1 MSQADLFESLRLP
14 VVVLPMAIAKA
25 SANVG
30 IQRAAERAERTE
42 PGWVDRAAEAVRD
55 YALNSLAGINGE
67 FTIDEARPW
76 IAANTRL
83 ADPPD
88 GRAWGA
94 ATRRALKLGYI
105 VATDGYAPAASSNG
119 SPKRLYRR
127 GPGA

>member
-30 IQRAAERAERTE
+30 IQRAADRAERTE
-42 PGWVDRAAEAVRD
+42 PGWVDQAAEALRKIVL
-55 YALNSLAGINGE
+55 ASSLQRT
-67 FTIDEARPW
+67 FTIDQARHW
-76 IAANTRL
+76 CRHDV

-94 ATRRALKLGYI
+94 VTRRALKLGYI

>member
-1 MSQADLFESLRLP
+1 MNQPDLFEVMRLP
-14 VVVLPMAIAKA
+14 AAGLPMAIAKA

-30 IQRAAERAERTE
+30 IQRSAERAERTE

-55 YALNSLAGINGE
+55 YVRLHVARSDEPSE
-67 FTIDEARPW
+67 FTIERVREYMASVPP
-76 IAANTRL
+76 A
-83 ADPPD
+83 PD

-94 ATRRALKLGYI
+94 VTRRALKLGYI

-127 GPGA
+127 GSGA